1 MVRTLHPA
9 GKSVHDRHPTM
20 SLVDLNRAGV
30 ALMEIVSKPDL
41 RSSEDAKAYVAKL
54 RSILRYLGTCDG
66 DMEKGNLRADVN
78 VSVRRPGDPLG
89 TRCEIKN
96 VNSIRFIGQAIDY
109 EARRQIEILEDG
121 GSIEQ
126 ETRLFDPARG
136 ETRSMRTKEE
146 AHDYR
151 YFPDPDL
158 LPLEL
163 TQQFIDGLT
172 AGLPELPDE
181 KKRRFV
187 AEYGL
192 SGYDADVLVAERE
205 SAEFFEAIVRRPQ
218 DGRDPKIAANW
229 IINELFGR
237 LNREGAEITASP
249 VSAEQLGGIL
259 DLIAEETIS
268 GKIAKDVFEIIWSEG
283 GSPRE
288 IVETRGLKQVTD
300 IGAIEHAVD
309 EIIADN
315 PDKAEQ
321 AKTKPAVIG
330 WFVGQVMKSSGGKAN
345 PQTVNALLKKK
356 LGV

>member
-1 MVRTLHPA
+1 
-9 GKSVHDRHPTM
+9 
-20 SLVDLNRAGV
+20 
-30 ALMEIVSKPDL
+30 
-41 RSSEDAKAYVAKL
+41 
-54 RSILRYLGTCDG
+54 
-66 DMEKGNLRADVN
+66 
-78 VSVRRPGDPLG
+78 
-89 TRCEIKN
+89 
-96 VNSIRFIGQAIDY
+96 
-109 EARRQIEILEDG
+109 
-121 GSIEQ
+121 
-126 ETRLFDPARG
+126 
-136 ETRSMRTKEE
+136 MRTKEE

-163 TQQFIDGLT
+163 TEQFVDGLRV
-172 AGLPELPDE
+172 GLPELPDE

-187 AEYGL
+187 AEYAL
-192 SGYDADVLVAERE
+192 PAYDADVLVAERE
-205 SAEFFEAIVRRPQ
+205 SAEFFETIVRAPESK
-218 DGRDPKIAANW
+218 RDAKIAANW

-237 LNREGAEITASP
+237 LNREGADVASSP

-268 GKIAKDVFEIIWSEG
+268 GKIAKDVFEIVWNEG
-283 GSPRE
+283 GDPRA
-288 IVETRGLKQVTD
+288 IVEARGLKQVTD
-300 IGAIEHAVD
+300 AGAIERVVD
-309 EIIADN
+309 EIIAGN